1 MSVLV
6 YCEVSGGSLKKA
18 SLEAL
23 TEGKKLAGAL
33 GGSMNAVVV
42 GSGLDAH
49 LDAIKNH
56 GADKIFTVDAA
67 DHDNYIPEAHLTAVV
82 DAASQASATVCLIPA
97 TVRGHELAPR
107 VAVKLDAGLIE
118 DVTGL
123 GAEGGTVVS
132 TRPEYAGKVY
142 RTLKSNALPMVVS
155 TRPNNFDAVADP
167 GAGEQV
173 DLTIDYTAKAKVVE
187 TRKAGGEKIDVAEA
201 DRIVGGGRGLKE
213 PENFKL
219 IEDLADTLGAAV
231 GASRPVVDS
240 GWRPHSE
247 QVGQTG
253 KVVAPTLYIAVGIS
267 GAIQHLAGMT
277 TSKTIVAINKDAD
290 APIFKVADYGVV
302 GDALEILPALN
313 AELKK

>member
-23 TEGKKLAGAL
+23 SEGKKLAGAM
-33 GGSMNAVVV
+33 GGSLNAVVV

-49 LDAIKNH
+49 IDAIKNH
-56 GADKIFTVDAA
+56 GAETIYVADSA
-67 DHDNYIPEAHLTAVV
+67 DHANYVPEAHLTAVA
-82 DAASQASATVCLIPA
+82 DAAAQASATVCLIPA
-97 TVRGHELAPR
+97 TTRGRELAPR

-123 GAEGGTVVS
+123 TGEGGTVAAV
-132 TRPEYAGKVY
+132 RPEYAGKVY
-142 RTLKSNALPMVVS
+142 RSVKANTLPMVVS
-155 TRPNNFDAVADP
+155 TRPNTFDAVADA
-167 GAGEQV
+167 GAGARV
-173 DLTIDYTAKAKVVE
+173 DLSLDFSAKAKVVE

-219 IEDLADTLGAAV
+219 VEDLAETLGAAV
-231 GASRPVVDS
+231 AASRAVVDS
-240 GWRPHSE
+240 GWRPHAE

-253 KVVAPTLYIAVGIS
+253 KVVSPTLYIAVGIS

-277 TSKTIVAINKDAD
+277 TSKTIVAINKDKD
-290 APIFKVADYGVV
+290 APIFKVADYGLV
-302 GDALEILPALN
+302 GDAMEILPALN
-313 AELKK
+313 AALK

>member
-33 GGSMNAVVV
+33 GGSVNAVVV
-42 GSGLDAH
+42 GNGLDAH
-49 LDAIKNH
+49 IDAIKNH
-56 GADKIFTVDAA
+56 GAEKIFAVDAA
-67 DHDNYIPEAHLTAVV
+67 DHDNYIPEAHLTATV
-82 DAASQASATVCLIPA
+82 DAAGQAGATVCLVPA
-97 TVRGHELAPR
+97 TTRGRELAPR

-123 GAEGGTVVS
+123 SADGGQVVG
-132 TRPEYAGKVY
+132 TRPEYAGKIY
-142 RTLKSNALPMVVS
+142 RTVTSTSLPMVVS
-155 TRPNNFDAVADP
+155 TRPNTFDAVADL
-167 GAGEQV
+167 GAGERV
-173 DLTIDYTAKAKVVE
+173 DMNLDFSPKARVIE

-213 PENFKL
+213 PENYKL
-219 IEDLADTLGAAV
+219 IEDLAETLGAAV
-231 GASRPVVDS
+231 ASSRAVVDS

-253 KVVAPTLYIAVGIS
+253 KVVSPTLYIAVGIS

-277 TSKTIVAINKDAD
+277 TSKVIVAINKDKD

-302 GDALEILPALN
+302 GDAMEVLPALN